1 MSHHNLLGL
10 LKILGHI
17 IRDSESAQL
26 ASDFQTKITESL
38 LSGIITRLVSQ
49 GILLSGD
56 TSWSMKN
63 RVRMTEALVETVEC
77 VCSVTRRWRSKQI
90 QQTIVSALVL
100 VKLDL
105 RLMLTPVKGFF
116 LHTSRS
122 AYGGMRWDSWGW
134 SVGAPPHL
142 HCGAP
147 QSIQYPQTAGR
158 TRR

>member
-1 MSHHNLLGL
+1 
-10 LKILGHI
+10 
-17 IRDSESAQL
+17 
-26 ASDFQTKITESL
+26 
-38 LSGIITRLVSQ
+38 
-49 GILLSGD
+49 
-56 TSWSMKN
+56 MKN

-122 AYGGMRWDSWGW
+122 AYGGMRWSTTEHPIPADCRKDSE
-134 SVGAPPHL
+134 
-142 HCGAP
+142 
-147 QSIQYPQTAGR
+147 IEE
-158 TRR
+158 RREDRLR